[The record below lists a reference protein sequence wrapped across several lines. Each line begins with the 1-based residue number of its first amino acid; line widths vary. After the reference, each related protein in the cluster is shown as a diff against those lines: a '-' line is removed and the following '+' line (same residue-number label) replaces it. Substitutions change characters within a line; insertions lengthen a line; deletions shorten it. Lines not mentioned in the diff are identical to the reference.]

1 MALARKINLTFY
13 LTTFKLQHRK
23 AATAKEWFFLWH
35 KSCLNQYYYSQISK
49 NVNFYLKLT
58 PEEKCGMEAF
68 EGFQDKEFD
77 LLNEAILK
85 AIVSSPDVENVL
97 QLFKSN
103 DLINEMSVVNLIISL
118 EELSGLMLPKKINES
133 NQVIGS
139 TTENLYKNQTGL
151 KNKMVDN
158 PLRKVS
164 REPSKNCLVDGK
176 LLSGNEILFE
186 EHFQGSFN
194 EKQWLERAKI
204 KSIEKIQD

>member
-49 NVNFYLKLT
+49 NVNFYLKLI
-58 PEEKCGMEAF
+58 PEEKCEMEAF

-103 DLINEMSVVNLIISL
+103 DLINEMSVVNLILSL